1 MRVMLTGFF
10 VVDIIAYNLDRIPQP
25 GEIVR
30 TDYFYVSTGGH
41 PLNIGIDLVELGL
54 SGSSVFV
61 CGSVADL
68 LPALKGRGF
77 LLVRGGLGL
86 HPLSLRVQSRAG
98 SPARYPYPNRDSG
111 LCIDYLSSLT
121 AQRF

>member
-41 PLNIGIDLVELGL
+41 PLNIGIDLVKLGL

-68 LPALKGRGF
+68 LPAMNGEGSCYCGEVWDYIPSSRGF
-77 LLVRGGLGL
+77 NPGPGLRPITPTPPGARGY
-86 HPLSLRVQSRAG
+86 A
-98 SPARYPYPNRDSG
+98 
-111 LCIDYLSSLT
+111 
-121 AQRF
+121 

>member
-41 PLNIGIDLVELGL
+41 PLNIGIDLVKLGL

-61 CGSVADL
+61 CGSVGNDVFSRFIID
-68 LPALKGRGF
+68 ALKGYNIQF
-77 LLVRGGLGL
+77 CAKVVDHVYTSTTLILVKGVRIE
-86 HPLSLRVQSRAG
+86 G
-98 SPARYPYPNRDSG
+98 S
-111 LCIDYLSSLT
+111 
-121 AQRF
+121 